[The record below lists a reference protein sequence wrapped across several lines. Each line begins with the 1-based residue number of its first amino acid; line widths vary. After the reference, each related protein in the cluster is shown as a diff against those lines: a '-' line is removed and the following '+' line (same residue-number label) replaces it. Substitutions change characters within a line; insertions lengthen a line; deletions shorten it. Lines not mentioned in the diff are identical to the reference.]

1 MKIKIF
7 FTLILVC
14 LFSISAFAQDVLVQ
28 PKDGS
33 DPYYRTRP
41 NETVNDNYSTKGN
54 VNPYT
59 GKAGTKPR
67 GYEAQPLV
75 TGAPGTG
82 EYFLV
87 PAIVRS
93 DLKGTAM
100 RFNTC
105 GTALISL
112 MDKETIYNLTDKS
125 IQYYTPEVVLSV
137 AESRFRKAT
146 EYVPDNYLYH
156 LNLGVVLYRQRRLTE
171 SLEEIS
177 RAIKL
182 NPNSEIAKDYQDQ
195 ILHEKTT
202 VRVLEETTGN

>member
-1 MKIKIF
+1 MKILF
-7 FTLILVC
+7 LSFILC
-14 LFSISAFAQDVLVQ
+14 LLSISAFAQTDQLVN
-28 PKDGS
+28 KSDGTE
-33 DPYYRTRP
+33 YHRTKADGDCS
-41 NETVNDNYSTKGN
+41 NNYSAAGN

-59 GKAGTKPR
+59 GKSGTVPCAETTKL
-67 GYEAQPLV
+67 E
-75 TGAPGTG
+75 TSAPGTG

-87 PAIVRS
+87 PPIVRN
-93 DLKGTAM
+93 DPKGTAI

-105 GTALISL
+105 GTALMAL

-125 IQYYTPEVVLSV
+125 KQYFTPEVVLGV
-137 AESRFRKAT
+137 AESRFRMAV

-171 SLEEIS
+171 ALDEIN

-182 NPNSEIAKDYQDQ
+182 NPNSETAKDYQDQ

-202 VRVLEETTGN
+202 VRIIEENISNP